1 MEKTP
6 ENRSADMPEGHET
19 VLVVEDN
26 DLVLELVVEMMKDL
40 GYHVLTAIDA
50 HSALWIIQ
58 HDERIQLLFTDVMMP
73 DQMNGI
79 DLPAHVTALALSH
92 PPPQHRPE
100 LKVLLTSGYAGF
112 DTSSGRSATEFPVLP
127 KPYRRAELA
136 RRVRAAL
143 DAAA

>member
-1 MEKTP
+1 MVGLCMEKTR
-6 ENRSADMPEGHET
+6 ENRSADMPEGNET

-40 GYHVLTAIDA
+40 GYEVLTAIDA

-79 DLPAHVTALALSH
+79 DLARAARRC
-92 PPPQHRPE
+92 RPE

-112 DTSSGRSATEFPVLP
+112 DSTSGRSSEFPVLP

-143 DAAA
+143 DAA

>member
-1 MEKTP
+1 MEKTLG
-6 ENRSADMPEGHET
+6 NRSANMPEGHET

-50 HSALWIIQ
+50 HSALWILQ
-58 HDERIQLLFTDVMMP
+58 HDDRIQLLFTDVMMP

-79 DLPAHVTALALSH
+79 DLARAARRHK
-92 PPPQHRPE
+92 PE

-112 DTSSGRSATEFPVLP
+112 DTSSGPSATEFPVLP

-143 DAAA
+143 DDAA

>member
-1 MEKTP
+1 
-6 ENRSADMPEGHET
+6 MPEGHET

-40 GYHVLTAIDA
+40 GYQVLTAVDA

-58 HDERIQLLFTDVMMP
+58 HDDSIQLLFTDVMMP
-73 DQMNGI
+73 DHMNGI
-79 DLPAHVTALALSH
+79 DLARAARQV
-92 PPPQHRPE
+92 RPE

-112 DTSSGRSATEFPVLP
+112 EGIGGRGTEFPVLP

-136 RRVRAAL
+136 RRVRATL
-143 DAAA
+143 DAA

>member
-1 MEKTP
+1 MRVTGYNAEEMAGCLWICAWKRHGKIVVPTCRK
-6 ENRSADMPEGHET
+6 EHET

-58 HDERIQLLFTDVMMP
+58 HDDRIQLLFTDVMMP

-79 DLPAHVTALALSH
+79 DLARAARRC
-92 PPPQHRPE
+92 RPE
-100 LKVLLTSGYAGF
+100 S
-112 DTSSGRSATEFPVLP
+112 
-127 KPYRRAELA
+127 
-136 RRVRAAL
+136 
-143 DAAA
+143 

>member
-1 MEKTP
+1 MVGLCMDGLCMEKTR
-6 ENRSADMPEGHET
+6 EKRSADMPEGHET

-40 GYHVLTAIDA
+40 GYEVLTAIDA

-79 DLPAHVTALALSH
+79 DLARAARRCRPA
-92 PPPQHRPE
+92 

-112 DTSSGRSATEFPVLP
+112 DSSTGRGSEFPVLP

-143 DAAA
+143 DAA

>member
-1 MEKTP
+1 MVGLCMEKTQ

-40 GYHVLTAIDA
+40 GYEVLTAIDA

-79 DLPAHVTALALSH
+79 DLARAARRC
-92 PPPQHRPE
+92 RPE
-100 LKVLLTSGYAGF
+100 IKVLLTSGYAGF
-112 DTSSGRSATEFPVLP
+112 DSASGQGSEFPVLP

-143 DAAA
+143 DAA

>member
-1 MEKTP
+1 MAGFVCMEKTR

-40 GYHVLTAIDA
+40 GYEVLTAIDA

-58 HDERIQLLFTDVMMP
+58 HDDRIQLLFTDVMMP

-79 DLPAHVTALALSH
+79 DLARAAR
-92 PPPQHRPE
+92 QCRPE

-112 DTSSGRSATEFPVLP
+112 DASGMRGGSEFPVLP

-143 DAAA
+143 DDAA

>member
-1 MEKTP
+1 MVGLCMEKTR

-40 GYHVLTAIDA
+40 GYEVLTAIDA

-79 DLPAHVTALALSH
+79 DLARAARRC
-92 PPPQHRPE
+92 RPG

-112 DTSSGRSATEFPVLP
+112 DSASGRGSEFPVLP

-143 DAAA
+143 DTA

>member
-1 MEKTP
+1 MDVTREDHIV
-6 ENRSADMPEGHET
+6 DMPEGHET

-40 GYHVLTAIDA
+40 GYSVLTAIDA
-50 HSALWIIQ
+50 RSALWIIQ
-58 HDERIQLLFTDVMMP
+58 HDDRIQLLFTDVMMP

-79 DLPAHVTALALSH
+79 DLARAARRC
-92 PPPQHRPE
+92 RPE

-112 DTSSGRSATEFPVLP
+112 DSMGEQGGTEFPVLP

-136 RRVRAAL
+136 RRVRATL
-143 DAAA
+143 DAA

>member
-1 MEKTP
+1 MQAMR
-6 ENRSADMPEGHET
+6 ENRSSEMPEGHET

-58 HDERIQLLFTDVMMP
+58 HDNRIQLLFTDVMMP
-73 DQMNGI
+73 DHMNGI
-79 DLPAHVTALALSH
+79 DLARAAR
-92 PPPQHRPE
+92 QCRPD

-112 DTSSGRSATEFPVLP
+112 DNAGEGGVAEFPVLP

-136 RRVRAAL
+136 RRVRATL
-143 DAAA
+143 DAA

>member
-1 MEKTP
+1 MEMSR
-6 ENRSADMPEGHET
+6 ENRNSGEMPEGHEI

-40 GYHVLTAIDA
+40 GYQVLTAIDA

-58 HDERIQLLFTDVMMP
+58 HDDRIQLLFTDVMMP
-73 DQMNGI
+73 DHMNGI
-79 DLPAHVTALALSH
+79 DLAREARRC
-92 PPPQHRPE
+92 RPE

-112 DTSSGRSATEFPVLP
+112 DASSERGGPEFPVLP

-136 RRVRAAL
+136 KRVRATL
-143 DAAA
+143 DAA

>member
-1 MEKTP
+1 MPETTGLCMEKTR
-6 ENRSADMPEGHET
+6 EDCSAEMPEGHET

-58 HDERIQLLFTDVMMP
+58 HDDRIQLLFTDVMMP

-79 DLPAHVTALALSH
+79 DLARAA
-92 PPPQHRPE
+92 QRYRPE

-112 DTSSGRSATEFPVLP
+112 DSTTGRGANEFPVLP

-143 DAAA
+143 DAA

>member
-1 MEKTP
+1 
-6 ENRSADMPEGHET
+6 
-19 VLVVEDN
+19 
-26 DLVLELVVEMMKDL
+26 MMRDL

-50 HSALWIIQ
+50 HSALWILE
-58 HDERIQLLFTDVMMP
+58 HDERIELLFTDVMMP

-79 DLPAHVTALALSH
+79 DLARAARRR
-92 PPPQHRPE
+92 RPD

-112 DTSSGRSATEFPVLP
+112 DSGARSSTEFPVLP

-143 DAAA
+143 DAA